1 MKGKGKAMSQ
11 QPNYS
16 SICQIKQDN
25 HHQNQGQMW
34 WDKTSKI
41 GMGAK
46 ICPLKSH
53 QDCGLWGL
61 FFMIIERT

>member
-25 HHQNQGQMW
+25 HHQNQG
-34 WDKTSKI
+34 
-41 GMGAK
+41 
-46 ICPLKSH
+46 
-53 QDCGLWGL
+53 
-61 FFMIIERT
+61 